1 MVFKVNKLGKVK
13 TSIMI
18 DPQVLKQARIE
29 AVKARLTVS
38 NVVEEA
44 LQKYLQWL
52 RQQREQEI
60 QFRLE

>member
-18 DPQVLKQARIE
+18 DPRVLKQARIE

-44 LQKYLQWL
+44 LQEYLQRL

-60 QFRLE
+60 